1 LLITNKNCKKNILFT
16 VRAKKVNNGLKK
28 IMFENNNKLNSLID
42 LLGKYAPIIAFQL
55 YKNNEI
61 SLISNPKTLCTLIN
75 ILKKHIGLQ
84 YNLLSCISG
93 VDLLNKNYRFLISYE
108 LLSITYSSR
117 LRVKLFINEYSY
129 IPSLFLFFINSN
141 WWEREIWDL
150 YGLFFEN
157 HPDLRRILTDYGFEG
172 HPMRKD
178 FPLTGFVE
186 LRYDNNIKSIISEP
200 LSLSQEFRYFNY
212 ETPW

>member
-1 LLITNKNCKKNILFT
+1 
-16 VRAKKVNNGLKK
+16 
-28 IMFENNNKLNSLID
+28 MSENNNKLNSLID

-61 SLISNPKTLCTLIN
+61 SLISNSKTLCSLIN